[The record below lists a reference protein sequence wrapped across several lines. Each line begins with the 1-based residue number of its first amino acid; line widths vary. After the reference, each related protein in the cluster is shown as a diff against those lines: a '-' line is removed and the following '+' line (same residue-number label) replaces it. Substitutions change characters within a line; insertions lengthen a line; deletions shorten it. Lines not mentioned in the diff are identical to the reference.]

1 MAKKQTGSVIIKIIL
16 VLFIIL
22 SLSLGVAAGCR
33 LLKGKPADQK
43 ANSEETVK
51 RNYVVIDENVSLP
64 NVSEEVINSASS
76 HDVKM
81 NSTWTFSD
89 GKAYS
94 KDAFVENP
102 SSNLNSV
109 YFEIKV
115 NGYDENIFTS
125 PVLPVGSHIENIT
138 LDKALKA
145 GTYNC
150 TLTYTLLSKDGK
162 DSVGTL
168 QMALKIIVNA

>member
-1 MAKKQTGSVIIKIIL
+1 MAKKKTGSVIIKIIII
-16 VLFIIL
+16 LFIIL
-22 SLSLGVAAGCR
+22 LFSLGVIAGYR
-33 LLKGKPADQK
+33 LLTGKQTVQK
-43 ANSEETVK
+43 ANSEEIVK
-51 RNYVVIDENVSLP
+51 RNYVVIDENVLAQ
-64 NVSEEVINSASS
+64 NASEDVINSVSS

-109 YFEIKV
+109 YFDIKV
-115 NGYDENIFTS
+115 NGYAESIFTS

-168 QMALKIIVNA
+168 QMALKIIIGS

>member
-1 MAKKQTGSVIIKIIL
+1 VAKKKTGSVIIKIIL

-22 SLSLGVAAGCR
+22 TLSLGVIAGYR
-33 LLKGKPADQK
+33 LLTSKSASPA
-43 ANSEETVK
+43 ATEETVK

-168 QMALKIIVNA
+168 QMALKIIIGS